1 MKANGAIFAALQSC
15 EIKDNNIEELT
26 RYTMSGV
33 PGWATIKLGDLDLCH
48 LAYLMSMSGD
58 CATTLLSEASRVEFY
73 RILNEAKGN
82 VRRLTA
88 QNRPMRTIAE
98 GVWNTTG

>member
-1 MKANGAIFAALQSC
+1 MKANKAIFAALQSC
-15 EIKDNNIEELT
+15 EIKDSNIEELT

-33 PGWATIKLGDLDLCH
+33 PAWQSLGLGGMDLCH
-48 LAYLMSMSGD
+48 LAYVMSLSGD
-58 CATTLLSEASRVEFY
+58 CATALLSEASRVEFY